1 MPEVSAKTF
10 ITMSTVRIEST
21 KFDGSISVGT
31 GFFYGCE
38 KVENR
43 YVSLIITN
51 KHVISN
57 SNEVRLLFTV
67 AKVENDIVVSKRIE
81 TLRVFGEQLANL
93 VKVHPDQYVD
103 LCAITI
109 GVFHAHYQSQG
120 ESILRAEVNKNTLGD
135 QKFLDSLESG
145 EDVMMVGYPTGLYD
159 VANNRPLVRKGITAT
174 NPGTDFNGLKHFAID
189 CACFPGSS
197 GSPIFL
203 FNEGMYFEG
212 ESNLVMGKS
221 RVKLIGVLYAGPQYD
236 VHGEM
241 VTLPIPTET
250 SKIPTLRQMINI
262 GFCVSSTQIEWFEEL
277 AKSLLENEKPIPL

>member
-1 MPEVSAKTF
+1 
-10 ITMSTVRIEST
+10 
-21 KFDGSISVGT
+21 
-31 GFFYGCE
+31 
-38 KVENR
+38 
-43 YVSLIITN
+43 
-51 KHVISN
+51 
-57 SNEVRLLFTV
+57 
-67 AKVENDIVVSKRIE
+67 
-81 TLRVFGEQLANL
+81 
-93 VKVHPDQYVD
+93 
-103 LCAITI
+103 
-109 GVFHAHYQSQG
+109 
-120 ESILRAEVNKNTLGD
+120 
-135 QKFLDSLESG
+135 
-145 EDVMMVGYPTGLYD
+145 
-159 VANNRPLVRKGITAT
+159 
-174 NPGTDFNGLKHFAID
+174 KHFAID